1 VYTVDY
7 TRQALKTL
15 SKLPQNIASQIR
27 KKITEI
33 AEDPYAQHG
42 NVSKLQNRAGYR
54 LRIGD
59 WRVIYNIDKGK
70 TIIIVIK
77 IGTRGEVYR

>member
-7 TRQALKTL
+7 TRLALKTL
-15 SKLPQNIASQIR
+15 SKLPRDIASQIR
-27 KKITEI
+27 EKMAEI
-33 AEDPYAQHG
+33 AEDPYAQHS
-42 NVSKLQNRAGYR
+42 NVTKLQNRAGFR
-54 LRIGD
+54 LRVGD
-59 WRVIYNIDKGK
+59 WRVIYNIDRGK